1 MSTKRTAKVKQ
12 FKPAINLILVLLSL
26 LTMIS
31 CKDAADVEKD
41 SAKFLMDNSIT
52 SFNLYKRRYKFFNYC
67 SEKQIELIGET
78 VTALGA
84 PDSPNS
90 NLILQ
95 SARYKNFVGFHII
108 GEKNGRYLCFNKK
121 SKLIVRF
128 SGASPLCLFEEQITP
143 DYYTILKSAF
153 NDFYVGFNKKGKAIL
168 GSKKV
173 KAHRKRCFYFI
184 KRGGDHSYLD
194 GLHEIRHG
202 PKIANPYKLVR
213 LLREQKMRRRKR
225 HILVRN
231 SR

>member
-1 MSTKRTAKVKQ
+1 MKMIKAWKR
-12 FKPAINLILVLLSL
+12 PPINLIVLLSL
-26 LTMIS
+26 LTMMS
-31 CKDAADVEKD
+31 CKDAADVQKD

-52 SFNLYKRRYKFFNYC
+52 SFSLYKRRYKFFNQC
-67 SEKQIELIGET
+67 SEKQIEMVGAS

-95 SARYKNFVGFHII
+95 TAHYKNVIGFHII

-121 SKLIVRF
+121 SKLIVKF
-128 SGASPLCLFEEQITP
+128 SGASPRCMFEEQM
-143 DYYTILKSAF
+143 SQ
-153 NDFYVGFNKKGKAIL
+153 DFYTVIKSTFHDWYIGFNKKGKAIL
-168 GSKKV
+168 GSEKV
-173 KAHRKRCFYFI
+173 KANRKRCFYFT
-184 KRGGDHSYLD
+184 KRGDHSYLA

-225 HILVRN
+225 HNLIGN
-231 SR
+231 SERTECV